1 MGVTMSNPIRLTHP
15 THLTRDTEAL
25 LGVRIC
31 IWFNG
36 HEMAKVVQAD
46 TAEGWVEV
54 LQTDGLGRP
63 ILVGDEIQSVFLYGC
78 VEARVR

>member
-1 MGVTMSNPIRLTHP
+1 MANPIRLTHP

-31 IWFNG
+31 IWLNG
-36 HEMAKVVQAD
+36 HEMANVVQAD

-54 LQTDGLGRP
+54 LKTDGLGRP
-63 ILVGDEIQSVFLYGC
+63 VLVEDEIQTVFLHGR
-78 VEARVR
+78 VEARLA